1 MYKYISLYTYPMT
14 NVINRRLR
22 RLTDK
27 KGRFL
32 LVPMDH
38 GLTNGPLDGIVD
50 IREAVEKLVGSGV
63 TGFILHKGAARHVI
77 DILEDESLIM
87 HLSAGNALS
96 PYQNRKR
103 IITSVE
109 EAISLGADAVSVHVN
124 VGNEDDSDMLYD
136 FGEVVSE
143 AHSLGI
149 PVLAMMYARGDK
161 ITNQF
166 DAENIAMIARV
177 ADEVG
182 ADIVKVYYTGDE
194 ESFKKVVKGVR
205 IPVVIAGGPK
215 IDSEDKFLQMVRGA
229 LRSGAAGISIGRNI
243 WQSSDP
249 RGTFQRISAI
259 MEEVLN
265 ENYHN

>member
-1 MYKYISLYTYPMT
+1 MT

-22 RLTDK
+22 RLADK

-38 GLTNGPLDGIVD
+38 GLTNGPLDGIID
-50 IREAVEKLVGSGV
+50 IREAVAKLVGSGV
-63 TGFILHKGAARHVI
+63 TGFILHKGAARHVMDFI
-77 DILEDESLIM
+77 EDESLIM

-249 RGTFQRISAI
+249 RGTIQKISAI
-259 MEEVLN
+259 MEEILN